1 MSAPRVNPSEQL
13 SAPAV
18 RQSQPPLV
26 SVVVPTCNRRAI
38 LEKCLSALARQTHPS
53 YEVIVVDD
61 CSSDDT
67 PELLRAFAEAHPA
80 LSLRWFRNETH
91 AGTNVSR
98 NRGAREAR
106 GEYVAFL
113 DSDCIARADW
123 LERLIAGFDRDN
135 VAAVTGLVTDPPSA
149 NIYEH
154 ALSGIARVHGRDAAP
169 RLVGGN
175 MAVRREA
182 LLRFPFD
189 EDPGWKSARVGAAVA
204 SPVCDEEGLYLSLR
218 AAGYYQHVIPDAVVL
233 HEHRYDC
240 ASFFR
245 HAINGGRGAA
255 FLVHRYRLPPRLD
268 LMPLLLLY
276 MSLPV
281 ALVFPPTWYAT
292 GGLLAVFVVALAYN
306 EVFRKGK
313 SLAGAAL
320 CLPLMIVYYQFRLF
334 AYVGET
340 IRLIRNQR
348 RVR

>member
-1 MSAPRVNPSEQL
+1 MSAPRRDRSENLQL
-13 SAPAV
+13 SDDPPAE
-18 RQSQPPLV
+18 PPLV

-38 LEKCLSALARQTHPS
+38 LEKCLSALARQTYPR
-53 YEVIVVDD
+53 YELIVVDD

-67 PELLRAFAEAHPA
+67 PELLRLFAEAHPA
-80 LSLRWFRNETH
+80 LSLRWLRNTTH

-98 NRGAREAR
+98 NRGTHEAR
-106 GEYVAFL
+106 GELVAFL

-123 LERLIAGFDRDN
+123 LERLIAGFDRDT
-135 VAAVTGLVTDPPSA
+135 VAAVTGLVIDPPSA
-149 NIYEH
+149 NIYEY

-182 LLRFPFD
+182 LLGFPFD

-218 AAGYYQHVIPDAVVL
+218 AAGYRQRVVPDAVVL
-233 HEHRYDC
+233 HEHRYDR

-268 LMPLLLLY
+268 LIPLLMLY

-281 ALVFPPTWYAT
+281 ALMFPPAWYAT
-292 GGLLAVFVVALAYN
+292 GGLLAVFIAALAYN

-313 SLAGAAL
+313 SLSGAAL
-320 CLPLMIVYYQFRLF
+320 CLPLMIVYYQFRFF

-340 IRLIRNQR
+340 FRLRLNLR
-348 RVR
+348 RDK